1 MRSMRAR
8 GASGLMGAQSLPDM
22 TPMVDVVMVI
32 LIFFMASST
41 LAGSE
46 LFLRARVVAEP
57 EARATETAPLLRPAA
72 LVIRLSGAGEGARA
86 SGLGVREVAIDAMLA
101 RIVARGEDLRAGEI
115 PVVVEAGPEVA
126 YQRVVDVMVALE
138 RVGVREVGVRGGR

>member
-8 GASGLMGAQSLPDM
+8 GANGLLGAQSLPDM

-46 LFLRARVVAEP
+46 LFLRARVVAEA
-57 EARATETAPLLRPAA
+57 EVRASETAPLLKPAA
-72 LVIRLSGAGEGARA
+72 LVIRLSGAGQGARA
-86 SGLGVREVAIDAMLA
+86 SGLGVREVTVEGMLA
-101 RIVARGEDLRAGEI
+101 RIAARGEALRAGAI
-115 PVVVEAGPEVA
+115 PVMIEAGPEVA

-138 RVGVREVGVRGGR
+138 RVGVREVGIR